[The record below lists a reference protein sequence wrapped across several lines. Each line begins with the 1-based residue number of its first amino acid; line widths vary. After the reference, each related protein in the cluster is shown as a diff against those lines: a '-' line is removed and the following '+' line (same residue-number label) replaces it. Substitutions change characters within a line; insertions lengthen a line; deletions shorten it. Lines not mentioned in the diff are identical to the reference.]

1 MQEDQSILDLKVDEE
16 ASANL
21 TEVSRWAKF
30 MGVLVTVAIGLAF
43 LMCALLWNR
52 MPALFSSAT
61 TDTELS
67 NQVRVFLLIILIVV
81 AGVVG
86 VLMYFLIKGANC
98 IRAGLRTRDQY
109 LFTIGLGYLR
119 NYFIM
124 SGVIGIITLLFKLIT
139 LF

>member
-1 MQEDQSILDLKVDEE
+1 MQEDQSILELRVDEE
-16 ASANL
+16 TTANL

-30 MGVLVTVAIGLAF
+30 MGILVLVAIGLVF
-43 LMCALLWNR
+43 LMCAFLWNR
-52 MPALFSSAT
+52 IPTLFSARA
-61 TDTELS
+61 DADLS
-67 NQVRVFLLIILIVV
+67 NQVKISLLIFLIFV

-98 IRAGLRTRDQY
+98 IRAGLRNRDQY

-124 SGVIGIITLLFKLIT
+124 YGVMGIITLLLNLIT
-139 LF
+139 VF